1 MDSELSFPSRDV
13 VKCYDI
19 GVDYSLG
26 ASSSDPWTRT
36 VKRKLSEFKE
46 GHMMLLRGSS
56 ESSSNAKLLVEKECA
71 ALLEAL
77 SSQRQTV
84 KDLHLELEEERNAAA
99 SAANETMS
107 MILRLQREKAEIQM
121 EARQFK
127 AFAEEKMTHDQ
138 EQLSALEE
146 LLYEKERAIEALTYE
161 VEAYKHTLLSCGV
174 TEAEIN
180 DQILGFGR
188 DSVSSV
194 GIDVYPCEYTS
205 LKCTVDENQSGE
217 DGNVEVVEKVIVG
230 QSPRWPYYDPN
241 SPLGTAKEIK
251 GTVFTDSPMSNSS
264 DRVYT
269 IDSIHV
275 GVSEVKIEE
284 EPTSKMSK
292 GKLNGDHWNSPRYQE
307 PFTTQQG
314 VNEPDIE
321 KLYTRLQAL
330 EADRE
335 SLRQIIVSMRT
346 DKAQLV
352 LLKEIAQH
360 LSKETVA
367 TKGRNQISKMP
378 SLKAFSVGTVF
389 KWIVSFVYWKRKAKR
404 NKYVYDLSAN
414 NMGMLMILGEGSR
427 TRRWSCLT
435 GSHV

>member
-1 MDSELSFPSRDV
+1 ML
-13 VKCYDI
+13 
-19 GVDYSLG
+19 
-26 ASSSDPWTRT
+26 
-36 VKRKLSEFKE
+36 
-46 GHMMLLRGSS
+46 LLRGSS
-56 ESSSNAKLLVEKECA
+56 DSSSNAKLLVENECA

-77 SSQRQTV
+77 SSQRETV
-84 KDLHLELEEERNAAA
+84 NGLHLELEEERNAAA

-127 AFAEEKMTHDQ
+127 SFAVEKMTHDQ
-138 EQLSALEE
+138 EKLTALEE
-146 LLYEKERAIEALTYE
+146 LLYEKEQAIEALSYE
-161 VEAYKHTLLSCGV
+161 VEAYKHRLLSYGV
-174 TEAEIN
+174 TEAEMH

-188 DSVSSV
+188 DSSTV
-194 GIDVYPCEYTS
+194 GIDVYPCEVTS
-205 LKCTVDENQSGE
+205 LKCSVDENRSVP
-217 DGNVEVVEKVIVG
+217 DGNIDVIAA

-251 GTVFTDSPMSNSS
+251 GTVFTDSPMSTSS

-275 GVSEVKIEE
+275 GVSEVKIDD
-284 EPTSKMSK
+284 EPSKMSK
-292 GKLNGDHWNSPRYQE
+292 GKLNGDQWNSPRYQE
-307 PFTTQQG
+307 PFPTQQG

-360 LSKETVA
+360 LSKETVS
-367 TKGRNQISKMP
+367 TNRRDPVSKMP
-378 SLKAFSVGTVF
+378 SFKAFSVVTVF
-389 KWIVSFVYWKRKAKR
+389 KWIVSFVSWKRKANP

-435 GSHV
+435 SSHV

>member
-1 MDSELSFPSRDV
+1 MSFPSRDV
-13 VKCYDI
+13 VKCCDS
-19 GVDYSLG
+19 GCDYSLG
-26 ASSSDPWTRT
+26 ACSSDPWNRT
-36 VKRKLSEFKE
+36 VKRKFNEFKQ
-46 GHMMLLRGSS
+46 GNNDMVLLRGSS
-56 ESSSNAKLLVEKECA
+56 DSSSNAKLLVETECA

-77 SSQRQTV
+77 SRQRETV
-84 KDLHLELEEERNAAA
+84 KDLHLELQEERNAAA

-127 AFAEEKMTHDQ
+127 VFAEEKMSHDQ
-138 EQLSALEE
+138 VKLSALEE
-146 LLYEKERAIEALTYE
+146 LLYEKEQAIEALTYE
-161 VEAYKHTLLSCGV
+161 VEAYKHRLLSYGL
-174 TEAEIN
+174 TEAEMH

-188 DSVSSV
+188 DSSTV
-194 GIDVYPCEYTS
+194 GIDVYPCEYT
-205 LKCTVDENQSGE
+205 LKCSVDENLSGP

-251 GTVFTDSPMSNSS
+251 GTVFSDSPMSSS
-264 DRVYT
+264 CDRVYT

-275 GVSEVKIEE
+275 GVSEVKIDE
-284 EPTSKMSK
+284 EPSKMSK

-307 PFTTQQG
+307 PVMNQQG

-360 LSKETVA
+360 LSKDTV
-367 TKGRNQISKMP
+367 TTNRRNPVSKRP
-378 SLKAFSVGTVF
+378 SLKAFSVVTVF
-389 KWIVSFVYWKRKAKR
+389 KVNNHHLLYLTLTCYIL
-404 NKYVYDLSAN
+404 LSET
-414 NMGMLMILGEGSR
+414 MR
-427 TRRWSCLT
+427 
-435 GSHV
+435 